1 MPVPGVNFFQMD
13 VILAKH
19 NSISVMI
26 CSSVCPLSGMIQ
38 PPFRGNARALSP
50 GLLQFSLDELLDF
63 GSPKTQPLQ
72 SQLLFDFL

>member
-19 NSISVMI
+19 NSISAMI
-26 CSSVCPLSGMIQ
+26 CSSACPLSGMIH
-38 PPFRGNARALSP
+38 PPFRSIARALSTR
-50 GLLQFSLDELLDF
+50 LLQFSLDEFLDC
-63 GSPKTQPLQ
+63 GSAKIQPLQ